1 MAQLEKILITG
12 ASSGIGRALALRLS
26 QRPIQLAL
34 SSRNPEKLSAVKN
47 DCRAAATVHLLP
59 ADIVVPHAAARMVQA
74 ANEAM
79 GGLDAVIHCAGMG
92 LIKPTLE
99 TTDAEFVSVT
109 NLNMRGTFLVA
120 QEACRIMSVQKQGL
134 FITLPGILGKAA
146 MKNAAAYCASKYGV
160 TGLIKVMA
168 QEFQRSG
175 IRFTLAYLGGV
186 DTPFWDTIG
195 MAVQR
200 DKMIPADYAAQL
212 LETALDAPGNL
223 VLNEMTLQPEG
234 HQL

>member
-1 MAQLEKILITG
+1 MSSLQKVLITG

-26 QRPIQLAL
+26 QRPIHLAL
-34 SSRNPEKLSAVKN
+34 SGRSAEKLAAVKAG
-47 DCRAAATVHLLP
+47 CAEAATVELFP
-59 ADIVVPHAAARMVQA
+59 ADIIVPHAAAKMVQA
-74 ANEAM
+74 AHAAM
-79 GGLDAVIHCAGMG
+79 DGLDAVIHCAGMG

-120 QEACRIMSVQKQGL
+120 QEACRLMVAQKRGL
-134 FITLPGILGKAA
+134 FVTIPGILGKAA
-146 MKNAAAYCASKYGV
+146 MKNSAAYCASKFGV

-175 IRFTLAYLGGV
+175 VRFTLAYLGGV
-186 DTPFWDTIG
+186 DSPFWDGIG

-212 LETALDAPGNL
+212 LEAALDAPGHL
-223 VLNEMTLQPEG
+223 VMNEIMLQPES
-234 HQL
+234 HQM